1 MLPEEVLLLKRGWII
16 EEIVETYVD
25 YGGYK
30 GKGVQI
36 HKNQEQEFFLERQ
49 AKNIWYDLC
58 YKENR

>member
-1 MLPEEVLLLKRGWII
+1 MLPEEVLLLERGWII

-30 GKGVQI
+30 GKGVQT